1 MEIRLLEL
9 PLRAFG
15 AESTAARVE
24 LDILSPADRLKRAG
38 VIIGISLA
46 VAVVAIPI
54 PLVHLVLVPGAL
66 VLGIIFSLVKL
77 SQHEIFRSGPGSL
90 SPLRCRAEVHSDGSI
105 QAAEKALLQLLSAG
119 AHAGGSYHLTAALP
133 HMKPDPNAVITR
145 RSPRSSRPL
154 RTHSSSAMGMV
165 AAVVFP

>member
-1 MEIRLLEL
+1 MEARFLEL

-24 LDILSPADRLKRAG
+24 LDVLSPADRLKRAG

-66 VLGIIFSLVKL
+66 VLGVIFSLVKL
-77 SQHEIFRSGPGSL
+77 SQHEIFRTVQG
-90 SPLRCRAEVHSDGSI
+90 RCPRC
-105 QAAEKALLQLLSAG
+105 AAEQSFTVMGQFKLPKRLHCSSCKQE
-119 AHAGGSYHLTAALP
+119 LTLEGP
-133 HMKPDPNAVITR
+133 T
-145 RSPRSSRPL
+145 
-154 RTHSSSAMGMV
+154 T
-165 AAVVFP
+165 